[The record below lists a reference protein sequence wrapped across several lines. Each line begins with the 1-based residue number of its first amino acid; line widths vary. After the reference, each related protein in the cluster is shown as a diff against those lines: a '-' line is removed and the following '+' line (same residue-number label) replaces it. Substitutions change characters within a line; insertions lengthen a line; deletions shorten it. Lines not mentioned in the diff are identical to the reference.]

1 MAAEVLCQRYLASRP
16 DVAQTG
22 EQELAMLT
30 VLNDTINPGLPF
42 EHNPI
47 HDVESLFWL
56 AVFMMLFYRD
66 ISSAKET
73 DEDKRDRMACREFVC
88 SDNILVSKDNRN
100 SIIFCQQDFR
110 KWVNWICGSF
120 KQLVNPLYTLNV
132 GLCKVYTAFEESM
145 QTEKNVTIPL
155 AAHKTAS
162 AMFQICMRESHNIRI
177 ESNKDR
183 AKVALPVPNRNLKTN
198 RINDPLCPLPAID
211 HQSESSLA
219 RLL

>member
-1 MAAEVLCQRYLASRP
+1 MRIREIEWLVGNSSVQTTSWSPRTIAIQSYSASR
-16 DVAQTG
+16 T
-22 EQELAMLT
+22 
-30 VLNDTINPGLPF
+30 
-42 EHNPI
+42 
-47 HDVESLFWL
+47 
-56 AVFMMLFYRD
+56 
-66 ISSAKET
+66 
-73 DEDKRDRMACREFVC
+73 
-88 SDNILVSKDNRN
+88 SKK
-100 SIIFCQQDFR
+100 

>member
-1 MAAEVLCQRYLASRP
+1 
-16 DVAQTG
+16 
-22 EQELAMLT
+22 
-30 VLNDTINPGLPF
+30 
-42 EHNPI
+42 
-47 HDVESLFWL
+47 
-56 AVFMMLFYRD
+56 MMLFYRD

-73 DEDKRDRMACREFVC
+73 DEDKRDRMARREFVC
-88 SDNILVSKDNRN
+88 PDNILESKDNHN

-211 HQSESSLA
+211 HQSESLLA